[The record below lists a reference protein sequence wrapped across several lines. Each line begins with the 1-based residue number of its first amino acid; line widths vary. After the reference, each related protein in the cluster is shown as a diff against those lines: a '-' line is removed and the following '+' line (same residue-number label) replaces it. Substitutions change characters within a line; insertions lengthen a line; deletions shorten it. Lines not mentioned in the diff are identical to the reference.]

1 MKLRVIHETVYHY
14 SPAVQNAQHVAHLRP
29 RTGLV
34 QRVLNHTLQIEP
46 APTQCQTV
54 QDVFGNTRAFFSLP
68 FTHEQLRV
76 RAESLVETAPPT
88 PAPPGEPWEAVRER
102 LAYRRGMP
110 YHPATEF
117 AFASPY
123 IPRHADFV
131 AYARESF
138 APGRPLMDAAS
149 HLMSRI
155 HADFA
160 YTPHATD
167 AGTPALESLRLRRGV
182 CQDFAHVMIAC
193 LRSTG
198 LAARYVSGYMLT
210 EPPPGQPR
218 LVGADASHAWVSVWS
233 PPATEDA
240 GADPQDRTEWFDL
253 DPTNDRAAGEDYVT
267 LAIGRDYSDVS
278 PLRGVIH
285 GGDHHVLRVGVTVEP
300 VPVSEPHAQAAT
312 APPLTP
318 LEPLKPLKLEP
329 VKLEALKPLE
339 PLEPL
344 KPLEPL
350 GPLTPPTPLK
360 APGNPG

>member
-1 MKLRVIHETVYHY
+1 MRLRVIHETVYQY
-14 SPAVQNAQHVAHLRP
+14 TPAVQNAQHMAHLRP

-34 QRVLNHTLQIEP
+34 QRVLTHTLQVEP
-46 APTQCQTV
+46 APTQCQTA

-68 FTHEQLRV
+68 FTHERLHV
-76 RAESLVETAPPT
+76 RAESLLETTPPP

-110 YHPATEF
+110 FHPAAEF
-117 AFASPY
+117 GFASPY
-123 IPRHADFV
+123 IPRHTDFV

-138 APGRPLMDAAS
+138 APGRPLMAVAS

-160 YTPHATD
+160 YTAHATD

-182 CQDFAHVMIAC
+182 CQDFAHVMIGC
-193 LRSTG
+193 LRSMG
-198 LAARYVSGYMLT
+198 LAARYVSGYLLT

-233 PPATEDA
+233 PAAKDSEGTA
-240 GADPQDRTEWFDL
+240 QDTEWFDL

-267 LAIGRDYSDVS
+267 LAVGRDYSDVS

-285 GGDHHVLRVGVTVEP
+285 GGDHHVLQVGVTVEP
-300 VPVSEPHAQAAT
+300 VPVSEPAA
-312 APPLTP
+312 APEVAPVTP
-318 LEPLKPLKLEP
+318 S
-329 VKLEALKPLE
+329 
-339 PLEPL
+339 
-344 KPLEPL
+344 
-350 GPLTPPTPLK
+350 K
-360 APGNPG
+360 APGNPD